1 MKSFLRSAFIGV
13 LSASSVFSAP
23 LEVRQGVSGFTD
35 IDILQF
41 ALTLEH
47 LENVFYKGAFSR
59 FTENHFRQAGFDS
72 RLFNQLRFI
81 AQDEENHVVFL
92 TQALS
97 AAGVIPVSACE
108 YNFPYT
114 DVHSFL
120 ALASVLEGV
129 GTSAYLG
136 GARILTNK
144 DILTQA
150 GAILVSEGLHQSVLR
165 NSLNLISS
173 AKVTGTPINP
183 NAIFSL
189 AASFIVR
196 CPQQNVALPFRAFPT
211 LTPTQAGPHAISSR
225 ANFRIGRNV
234 NFGRGGALFLTFVSG
249 LDIISVVVERADLL
263 FAVNIPSVISGQ
275 SYVFLTN
282 SEARGS
288 IADNIIIA
296 GPAIIEVTP
305 NAARINL
312 SIL

>member
-1 MKSFLRSAFIGV
+1 MKSFLRGAFMGV
-13 LSASSVFSAP
+13 LSASAVFSAP
-23 LEVRQGVSGFTD
+23 MEKRPARGVSD
-35 IDILQF
+35 VDILQF

-47 LENVFYKGAFSR
+47 LENVFYKGALSR
-59 FTENHFRQAGFDS
+59 FTENHFREAGFDS
-72 RLFNQLRFI
+72 KLLQQLRFI
-81 AQDEENHVVFL
+81 AQDEEDHVVFI
-92 TQALS
+92 TKALS
-97 AAGVIPVSACE
+97 AAGVVPVSACE

-136 GARILTNK
+136 GARVISNK

-150 GAILVSEGLHQSVLR
+150 GAILVAEGIHQSVLR
-165 NSLNLISS
+165 NSLNQISS
-173 AKVTGTPINP
+173 AKVTGTPVDA

-189 AASFIVR
+189 AASFIVS
-196 CPQQNVALPFRAFPT
+196 CPKNNIPLPFQAFPT
-211 LTPTQAGPHAISSR
+211 LAPTQPGPQAISSR
-225 ANFRIGRNV
+225 AHFRIGKNV
-234 NFGRGGALFLTFVSG
+234 NIGEGGLFLTFVSG
-249 LDIISVVVERADLL
+249 LDIVSVAVERVDRL

-288 IADNIIIA
+288 IADNIVVA

-305 NAARINL
+305 RSATVNL

>member
-13 LSASSVFSAP
+13 LGLSGVFSAP
-23 LEVRQGVSGFTD
+23 LEARQGGQGFTD
-35 IDILQF
+35 VDILQF

-47 LENVFYKGAFSR
+47 LENVFYKGALSR
-59 FTENHFRQAGFDS
+59 FTENHFRQAGFDA
-72 RLFNQLRFI
+72 RLFQQLRFI
-81 AQDEENHVVFL
+81 AQDEQNHVVFL
-92 TQALS
+92 TDALRG
-97 AAGVIPVSACE
+97 AGVVPVSACE

-114 DVHSFL
+114 DIHSFL
-120 ALASVLEGV
+120 ALASVLEGI

-136 GARILTNK
+136 GARVITNK

-150 GAILVSEGLHQSVLR
+150 GAILVAEGLHQSVLR

-173 AKVTGTPINP
+173 AKVTGTPIDA

-189 AASFIVR
+189 AASFIVS

-211 LTPTQAGPHAISSR
+211 LIPTQPGPHAISSR
-225 ANFRIGRNV
+225 ANFRVGRNV
-234 NFGRGGALFLTFVSG
+234 NIGGGALFLTFVSG
-249 LDIISVVVERADLL
+249 LDIVSVLVERAELL
-263 FAVNIPSVISGQ
+263 FAVAIPSVISGQ

-305 NAARINL
+305 RAATIDL

>member
-1 MKSFLRSAFIGV
+1 MKSLLCSAFIGV
-13 LSASSVFSAP
+13 LSAAGVFSAP
-23 LEVRQGVSGFTD
+23 LETRQQGITD

-59 FTENHFRQAGFDS
+59 FTQNHFHEAGFDA
-72 RLFNQLRFI
+72 RLFNQLKFI
-81 AQDEENHVVFL
+81 AQDEEDHVVFI
-92 TQALS
+92 TQALRN
-97 AAGVIPVSACE
+97 AGVNPVSACE
-108 YNFPYT
+108 YKFPYS
-114 DVHSFL
+114 DIHSFL
-120 ALASVLEGV
+120 GLASVLEGI

-136 GARILTNK
+136 GARVISDK

-173 AKVTGTPINP
+173 AKVTGTPINA

-189 AASFIVR
+189 AASFIVS
-196 CPQQNVALPFRAFPT
+196 CPQQNVALPFKAFPN
-211 LTPTQAGPHAISSR
+211 LSPIEAGPYAVS
-225 ANFRIGRNV
+225 ALAQFRVGGDV
-234 NFGRGGALFLTFVSG
+234 NFGNGAVFLTFVSG
-249 LDIISVVVERADLL
+249 LDIVSVLVERIDVVLIVA
-263 FAVNIPSVISGQ
+263 IPSVISGQ

-282 SEARGS
+282 TDAQGS

-305 NAARINL
+305 GAA
-312 SIL
+312 SIDLGIL